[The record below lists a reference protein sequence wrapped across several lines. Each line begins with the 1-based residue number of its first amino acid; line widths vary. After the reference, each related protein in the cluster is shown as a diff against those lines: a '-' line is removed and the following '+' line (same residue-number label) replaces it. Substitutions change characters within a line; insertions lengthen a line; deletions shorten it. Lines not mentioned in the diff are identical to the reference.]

1 MKLKDKLI
9 QAYKDGATRGLFF
22 EAEREKYIQ
31 QLEEMGFPTIKDEE
45 WKYTNLLPI
54 LKNDYQLSESHSEVT
69 AQSLKEYILTD
80 TDTHLVVFVN
90 GQYSE
95 ELSSVDDEHA
105 CICSLAEAE
114 LKEPEILNILSHRVT
129 KVINSL

>member
-1 MKLKDKLI
+1 VKLKEKLI
-9 QAYKDGATRGLFF
+9 QAYKDGATRGLSFK
-22 EAEREKYIQ
+22 AEREKYIQ

-54 LKNDYQLSESHSEVT
+54 LKNDYQLSESLSEVT
-69 AQSLKEYILTD
+69 AQSLEEYILTN

-95 ELSSVDDEHA
+95 EYRLSMMNTLVYV
-105 CICSLAEAE
+105 
-114 LKEPEILNILSHRVT
+114 R
-129 KVINSL
+129 

>member
-9 QAYKDGATRGLFF
+9 QAYKDGATRGLSF

-54 LKNDYQLSESHSEVT
+54 LKNDYQLSESISEVT
-69 AQSLKEYILTD
+69 AQSLQEYIL
-80 TDTHLVVFVN
+80 
-90 GQYSE
+90 
-95 ELSSVDDEHA
+95 
-105 CICSLAEAE
+105 
-114 LKEPEILNILSHRVT
+114 K
-129 KVINSL
+129 

>member
-9 QAYKDGATRGLFF
+9 QAYKDGATRGLSF

-54 LKNDYQLSESHSEVT
+54 LKNDYQLSVSISEVCLLYT
-69 AQSLKEYILTD
+69 SPSPRD
-80 TDTHLVVFVN
+80 
-90 GQYSE
+90 
-95 ELSSVDDEHA
+95 LSTSRMPSSA
-105 CICSLAEAE
+105 
-114 LKEPEILNILSHRVT
+114 
-129 KVINSL
+129 